1 MTLPCGGETYSPLIN
16 SQITSRHVNNTNTNL
31 VTILKVC
38 QDPVVG
44 ACFGLHPRHHHSA
57 LLRAHHELAEHGDDD
72 GDGDGDGD
80 DDEEE
85 AVLKR
90 ELCTLDAFMVIYL
103 DCGSK
108 L

>member
-1 MTLPCGGETYSPLIN
+1 M
-16 SQITSRHVNNTNTNL
+16 
-31 VTILKVC
+31 TILKVC

-44 ACFGLHPRHHHSA
+44 ACFRLHPRHHHSA
-57 LLRAHHELAEHGDDD
+57 LLCAHHELAEQ

-85 AVLKR
+85 EVLKR

-108 L
+108 

>member
-1 MTLPCGGETYSPLIN
+1 M
-16 SQITSRHVNNTNTNL
+16 
-31 VTILKVC
+31 TILKVC

-44 ACFGLHPRHHHSA
+44 ACFRLHPRHHHST
-57 LLRAHHELAEHGDDD
+57 LLRAHHELAEHGDDDGD

-90 ELCTLDAFMVIYL
+90 ELCTLDTFKVIFGL
-103 DCGSK
+103 NIW
-108 L
+108 